1 MKKAKRFQAGFL
13 GSCICHMILVILFG
27 LLGLWTITKDN
38 KDDIMVVSLVGG
50 GGGSIQSVQQEVGSV
65 EKIAARP
72 DDIVEISK
80 KPEKTE
86 QLKQERLNNSVEK
99 SGEKS
104 SANNG
109 GSGNNGE
116 SEGKGKGT
124 GSIGA
129 GFGNGSDNAQPV
141 VPPRL
146 IHYSKPPYPSAARE
160 KGIEGTVIVRVL
172 IDLSGN
178 IAGADVYESSGSS
191 LLDEAAIAA
200 TNRWEFSAA
209 KNNLGKNMAC
219 YIFIPISFNLR

>member
-1 MKKAKRFQAGFL
+1 MKKANRFQAGFL
-13 GSCICHMILVILFG
+13 GSCICHMILVIIFG

-65 EKIAARP
+65 EKIAVRS

-116 SEGKGKGT
+116 SEGNGKCT
-124 GSIGA
+124 GSVGV
-129 GFGNGSDNAQPV
+129 GSDNVQPV

-160 KGIEGTVIVRVL
+160 KGMEGTVIVRVL